1 MIIVVHMY
9 LLKEL
14 WQSQTQEQQP
24 PLNNTEKKVILKNCA
39 PFADYIS
46 EINNT
51 KIGNAK
57 DIDVVMPMN
66 NLV

>member
-1 MIIVVHMY
+1 MY

>member
-46 EINNT
+46 KINNT

>member
-1 MIIVVHMY
+1 MY

-14 WQSQTQEQQP
+14 CQSQTQEQQP

>member
-1 MIIVVHMY
+1 MY

-24 PLNNTEKKVILKNCA
+24 PLTNTEKKVILKNCA